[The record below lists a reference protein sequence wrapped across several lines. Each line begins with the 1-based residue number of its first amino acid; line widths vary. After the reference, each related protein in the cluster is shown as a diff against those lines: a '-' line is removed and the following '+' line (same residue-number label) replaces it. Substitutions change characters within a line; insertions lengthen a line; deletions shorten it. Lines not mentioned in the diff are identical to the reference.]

1 MPETSIQQGDRYEE
15 HVALYIKQVYEGRPG
30 VSVYCKKKYPQR
42 IQGGRD
48 LEIDIS
54 IEEKIFTD
62 RASAYDKLTIIECK
76 DHKHPVK
83 REVIDHLILRKE
95 DVRAND
101 AICFSTNVFQQG
113 AIDKAK
119 DAGIKLGV
127 LKQDNPNP
135 VWFTRKN
142 SRTKS
147 SIRIGNIFKRLGVSI
162 VSSLRDFQD
171 SPIYIGTDVL
181 YLLDELHSIELSSSV
196 PYISPK
202 EIENVALQTL
212 EKYRDNKPINIDL
225 LKSII
230 KSLGYNILIDSSL
243 ERQQILGVCNFRE
256 KQVHMSPSI
265 YGARQ
270 AFTLAHELGHIL
282 LHWKLFEENRI
293 HEAEESE
300 LNYEVGSC
308 NTIFKSQY
316 LEVQANKFAAYLL
329 MPQSLIMKLW
339 REFKMEQ
346 SIWKPTLYLD
356 SQRVNQDLFRKFV
369 LNVNAVTTVSSEALK
384 YRLLELG
391 ILNTQNII

>member
-1 MPETSIQQGDRYEE
+1 
-15 HVALYIKQVYEGRPG
+15 
-30 VSVYCKKKYPQR
+30 
-42 IQGGRD
+42 
-48 LEIDIS
+48 
-54 IEEKIFTD
+54 
-62 RASAYDKLTIIECK
+62 
-76 DHKHPVK
+76 
-83 REVIDHLILRKE
+83 
-95 DVRAND
+95 
-101 AICFSTNVFQQG
+101 
-113 AIDKAK
+113 
-119 DAGIKLGV
+119 
-127 LKQDNPNP
+127 
-135 VWFTRKN
+135 
-142 SRTKS
+142 
-147 SIRIGNIFKRLGVSI
+147 
-162 VSSLRDFQD
+162 
-171 SPIYIGTDVL
+171 
-181 YLLDELHSIELSSSV
+181 
-196 PYISPK
+196 
-202 EIENVALQTL
+202 
-212 EKYRDNKPINIDL
+212 
-225 LKSII
+225 
-230 KSLGYNILIDSSL
+230 
-243 ERQQILGVCNFRE
+243 
-256 KQVHMSPSI
+256 MSPSI